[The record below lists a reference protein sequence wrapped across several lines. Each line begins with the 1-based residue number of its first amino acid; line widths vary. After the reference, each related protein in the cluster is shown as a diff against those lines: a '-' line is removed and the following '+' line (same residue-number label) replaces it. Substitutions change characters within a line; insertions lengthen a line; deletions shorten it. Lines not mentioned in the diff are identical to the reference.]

1 MGRAL
6 FPPAEAAAIA
16 GVVERDLPYYQPAIT
31 PEAVAG
37 INRFAA
43 SAGLLDGP
51 VAYDKIVATQ
61 FASLWAD

>member
-1 MGRAL
+1 M
-6 FPPAEAAAIA
+6 
-16 GVVERDLPYYQPAIT
+16 VERDLPYYQPAIT